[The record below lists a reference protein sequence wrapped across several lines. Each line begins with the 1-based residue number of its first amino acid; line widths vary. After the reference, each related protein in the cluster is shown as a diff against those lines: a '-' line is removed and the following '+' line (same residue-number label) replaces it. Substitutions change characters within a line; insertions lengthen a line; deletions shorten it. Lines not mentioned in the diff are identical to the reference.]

1 MERHSNIKWETMREA
16 LLDTTIPYVISLIIF
31 IVTFFRGVEAIEQN
45 MLLFT
50 FLVLVMTV
58 FVLWTDYKIL
68 VHMNLINERISGIA
82 YLLIVS
88 LYVLS
93 FQVFYDMM
101 LSVPPTTWH
110 FLWFDGM
117 YNLSFC
123 ALFIVAFKFSAIF
136 FIDFFTQIEDAE

>member
-58 FVLWTDYKIL
+58 FVLWTEPKSC
-68 VHMNLINERISGIA
+68 NQSTKQRQS
-82 YLLIVS
+82 LLK
-88 LYVLS
+88 
-93 FQVFYDMM
+93 
-101 LSVPPTTWH
+101 PET
-110 FLWFDGM
+110 
-117 YNLSFC
+117 
-123 ALFIVAFKFSAIF
+123 
-136 FIDFFTQIEDAE
+136 